1 MSSDKAA
8 IQSILSALET
18 IRTDLQRLEQRVAKM
33 EVRGTEQSGPAT
45 DPELVLALSAAIAAY
60 LGEKPRIRQIRLVS
74 GVPWVHQGR
83 ATIQASHALTVH
95 QPPTRRS
102 P

>member
-1 MSSDKAA
+1 MSSKKAD
-8 IQSILSALET
+8 IPSILTALEA
-18 IRTDLQRLEQRVAKM
+18 IRNDLQGLDQRVAAM
-33 EVRGTEQSGPAT
+33 EARQTQDAGLPT
-45 DPELVLALSAAIAAY
+45 DPELALALSAAIAAY

-83 ATIQASHALTVH
+83 ATIQASHALVQET
-95 QPPTRRS
+95 TRRS